1 MIMTDKWT
9 KQLQRK
15 MAGFEK
21 PAPELSW
28 SDIDN
33 ALKARK
39 GSGKASIVPLWAK
52 RAAAVAAAVAVIGGV
67 TMMVNKE
74 TEVPT
79 VTATVAKQ
87 VETLADNTVT
97 ATATEPVAAGCHN
110 RGNTGR
116 ISESGTRQEETA
128 LDMQEMTDMEA
139 QVETAPETQEETP
152 EPTERQTPKAKA
164 ITRSAYNYYDTDRKR
179 AGSSSH
185 RASSNFA
192 IDVHAQ
198 GLLGNDNTS
207 NGNMYASSIT
217 MSSAPT
223 YSAGEMQMTGKYYP
237 LLNLQSAPTIDYDHD
252 LPIKVGMSVRYN
264 INDRWSLTSGVNYS
278 YLHSTFTIDG
288 DNGSRGDQKLHYIGV
303 PLTANYNVW
312 QNKQMKVYVV
322 AGGAAEKLLKGNR
335 SKSVTGA
342 DGETKVSE
350 KRLQWSVQAAAGVEY
365 NITPSAGLYLE
376 PGVSHHFDN
385 HSDVVNIYKDKSWNF
400 SLNVGFRINLR

>member
-9 KQLQRK
+9 RQLQSK
-15 MAGFEK
+15 MEGFEK

-39 GSGKASIVPLWAK
+39 GAGRTSVVPLWTK

-74 TEVPT
+74 AQVPT
-79 VTATVAKQ
+79 ATFTVAKQ
-87 VETLADNTVT
+87 VEALTGNT
-97 ATATEPVAAGCHN
+97 ATAIATERVAACSHN
-110 RGNTGR
+110 GGNTGR
-116 ISESGTRQEETA
+116 ISESVTRQEETA
-128 LDMQEMTDMEA
+128 VDVQEMTDMET
-139 QVETAPETQEETP
+139 QVETAPEVQEETP
-152 EPTERQTPKAKA
+152 VATERQAKTAKA
-164 ITRSAYNYYDTDRKR
+164 TTRSAYYYYDADRKR
-179 AGSSSH
+179 SGSSSH
-185 RASSNFA
+185 GVSSDFA

-198 GLLGNDNTS
+198 GLLGNDNTG
-207 NGNMYASSIT
+207 NGNMYVSNVI

-223 YSAGEMQMTGKYYP
+223 YSAGEMQMTGMYYP
-237 LLNLQSAPTIDYDHD
+237 LLSLKSAPVIDYDHD
-252 LPIKVGMSVRYN
+252 LPIKVGVSVRYN
-264 INDRWSLTSGVNYS
+264 IDDRWSLTSGVNYS

-288 DNGSRGDQKLHYIGV
+288 DNGNRGDQKLRYIGV
-303 PLTANYNVW
+303 PLTASYNIW
-312 QNKQMKVYVV
+312 QNKQMKVYVA

-335 SKSVTGA
+335 SKSITGS
-342 DGETKVSE
+342 DGDTKVSE

-385 HSDVVNIYKDKSWNF
+385 HSDVVNIYKDKPWNF
-400 SLNVGFRINLR
+400 SLNFGFRINLR